1 MKHYYNELPKNSK
14 EFFSIDAKDSKT
26 ILWLNIVAVVMLV
39 IVGLPFIL
47 FKPYDISSLDTFFT
61 FLIIILPSM
70 FMYIV
75 LHELIHGLV
84 YKLYTKQKLTFGF
97 TLFVAFCGVP
107 NIYIKK
113 KAALVAVLAPFVFFS
128 IILIPVILIV
138 SANLFY
144 LISLFIFC
152 LHFSGCVGDFFVAY
166 ILIKSKGEV
175 IINDTGPKQ
184 TFYILNENTNL

>member
-138 SANLFY
+138 PANLFY